1 MFEGFLFTFN
11 DAGSARAPS
20 RRDYMADSVGRP
32 AHWLAQAPSL
42 SSLSV
47 WFLFFFTESAKGRA
61 AAAARASQ
69 HRSSL
74 GATENRS
81 LDPPPL
87 MPTPIGPLA
96 LWVGRMGPGHAAWC
110 LFGRRVVFSHPC
122 PQHLWVAVCSHET
135 LQLQAH
141 AYPLEEVQVHA
152 A

>member
-1 MFEGFLFTFN
+1 MRGPLR
-11 DAGSARAPS
+11 AGIIWLILWGAQRTGWRRLPAELPECVVLVFFS
-20 RRDYMADSVGRP
+20 RS
-32 AHWLAQAPSL
+32 QQ
-42 SSLSV
+42 
-47 WFLFFFTESAKGRA
+47 RA
-61 AAAARASQ
+61 ARR

-87 MPTPIGPLA
+87 MPTPIGALA
-96 LWVGRMGPGHAAWC
+96 LWVGRMRPGHAAWC
-110 LFGRRVVFSHPC
+110 LFGRRVVYTHPC

-152 A
+152 V

>member
-32 AHWLAQAPSL
+32 AHWLAQASSL

-47 WFLFFFTESAKGRA
+47 WFLFFSLSQQRA
-61 AAAARASQ
+61 ARRLPRG

-110 LFGRRVVFSHPC
+110 LFGRRVVYTHLC

-152 A
+152 V